1 MPRLLTDENVFP
13 ALVQNLRSRGYDVK
27 DIRES
32 GLAGASDEA
41 VMHLALRERRAL
53 VTFDKHFADILRYPP
68 SSHYGVILIRV
79 RPPIEEDVWS
89 ALENFCDKF
98 DMSSLR
104 GALIVVEST
113 GFRVRRTP

>member
-1 MPRLLTDENVFP
+1 MPRLLTDENIFP
-13 ALVQNLRSRGYDVK
+13 ALVRNLRSRGYDVK

-32 GLAGASDEA
+32 GLSGASDEA
-41 VMHLALRERRAL
+41 IMRLALREERTL
-53 VTFDKHFADILRYPP
+53 ITFDKHFADILRYPP
-68 SSHYGVILIRV
+68 SSHYGVVLIRV
-79 RPPIEEDVWS
+79 HPPVAEDVWY

-104 GALIVVEST
+104 GALVVVERT